1 MDVTRRPE
9 FVEIVVETPLG
20 NDANGHSLTGAMLDL
35 SRVVM
40 VNLTSTEKYTEV
52 ADVHRTLDAFDA
64 GLDRNDPLISP
75 VFSTNPGGTAE
86 WHGVTIPAAGTW
98 TLDVIDT
105 SDDSVTATTS
115 VVVS

>member
-40 VNLTSTEKYTEV
+40 VERGQWSDERQDWE
-52 ADVHRTLDAFDA
+52 A
-64 GLDRNDPLISP
+64 
-75 VFSTNPGGTAE
+75 VF
-86 WHGVTIPAAGTW
+86 
-98 TLDVIDT
+98 VID
-105 SDDSVTATTS
+105 SGLRVYSRES
-115 VVVS
+115 YKEIQRRGSIRP